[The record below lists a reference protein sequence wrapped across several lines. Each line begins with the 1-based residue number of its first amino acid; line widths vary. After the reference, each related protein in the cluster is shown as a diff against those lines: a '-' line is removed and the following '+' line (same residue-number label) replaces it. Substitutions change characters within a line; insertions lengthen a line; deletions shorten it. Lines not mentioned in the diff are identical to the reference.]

1 MTSSWLDMSARGVTR
16 EDAERQVRSAELITR
31 MLNRRPGFVLA
42 DEVGMG
48 KTYVT
53 FGHIAIRADQER
65 RFRALVV
72 APSSDLARKWGRDLL
87 DFCEKPSVRRR
98 EIVDRIQP
106 MIALSTDE
114 LTRRRRPGVVITTV
128 SAIVGGLR
136 AAPKWER
143 AWLFEAAMHRSRR
156 RSSTRARLARR
167 FGIRAA
173 DRRSASGYPLF
184 GLSLEDAR
192 PVAQRSL
199 GPFLLEESRR
209 SRSDF
214 DDALRSAR
222 RELIRKALPRY
233 DLLVLDE
240 AHKLKNPSS
249 RRFKYL
255 EQVLAK
261 RFGTMLFLTATP
273 FQIDL
278 SELAAVF
285 RLLGAATGSGCDD
298 LRTTLAQVVHL
309 AENYRESIEQLQLR
323 WSICPHESACL
334 VSDGTALAADE
345 AALHDV
351 FIKAVS
357 SRQALAD
364 EIVKVML
371 RERRDTGHRRERVGS
386 LRPGLDKAEAERCG
400 VEVRGAGKVVFAA
413 SVRLFHEMRRNGR
426 PTFDPVVLQSL
437 TSSYDAYQRSPV
449 RTRATQGR
457 EPFLAALIDKLS
469 AGSEHPKVAEV
480 IEAIAAAADRGE
492 KTIVFTER
500 IETAQRLARGIG
512 GRLAADTAA
521 QEEGVERGASGRLDL
536 LVDEFA
542 NRRSPMLLAWRDN
555 LLHTYFPLVVREEEL
570 RHLTTRRELRPVIS
584 HALEE
589 SARGVSA
596 KTARKRDI
604 GAVVAAVERHVLD
617 RATMSD
623 EQRSYAEALISYGR
637 DDSGSAGDE
646 GTSAETRVGFDI
658 DDARHLVMRIRGFWA
673 HAVDPRVIAKLEPD
687 LRTAMVFAVR
697 GAMTREERAT
707 RVAILRALARRRAI
721 DRASALD
728 RAMGSKAWRD
738 IRSRTERFVDLVLE
752 HETHELRKLWID
764 ALERTRGSVARVTG
778 NEHEGERTERGRAF
792 NTPFRPYV
800 LVATSVS
807 QEGLDFQRE
816 CSHVI
821 HHDLSW
827 NPATLEQR
835 VGRVDRI
842 HSRTARLR
850 SEGVSAFVDIGV
862 PTIAGTIDDRMWHV
876 VSARRAW
883 LDLCLGLEHDWD
895 AGQLDDPTP
904 PLGPRVAARLRIDLS
919 LAAARDVREAKRT
932 PQPSRTA
939 VK

>member
-1 MTSSWLDMSARGVTR
+1 
-16 EDAERQVRSAELITR
+16 
-31 MLNRRPGFVLA
+31 
-42 DEVGMG
+42 MG

-53 FGHIAIRADQER
+53 FGHIALRADQDT

-72 APSSDLARKWGRDLL
+72 APNSDLARKWGRDLL
-87 DFCEKPSVRRR
+87 DFCEKPSVRQRG
-98 EIVDRIQP
+98 IAQRIQP
-106 MIALSTDE
+106 RIALSTE
-114 LTRRRRPGVVITTV
+114 ALTDRRQPGVVITTL

-136 AAPKWER
+136 GAPKWER

-156 RSSTRARLARR
+156 RSSTRTRLAKR
-167 FGIRAA
+167 FGIRAD
-173 DRRSASGYPLF
+173 DRRAARSNPLF
-184 GLSLEDAR
+184 GLTLESAR

-199 GPFLLEESRR
+199 GPFLLDETSRGR
-209 SRSDF
+209 SEF
-214 DDALRSAR
+214 DVALRSAR

-249 RRFKYL
+249 KRFRYL

-261 RFGTMLFLTATP
+261 RFETMLFLSATP

-285 RLLGAATGSGCDD
+285 QLLGAATGFGAAE
-298 LRTTLAQVVHL
+298 LRTTLTQAVRL
-309 AENYRESIEQLQLR
+309 AESYRASIEQLQLR
-323 WSICPHESACL
+323 WSVCPIESAVL
-334 VSDGTALAADE
+334 AEGGVVLEPDEQALNDAFQE
-345 AALHDV
+345 ALTC
-351 FIKAVS
+351 
-357 SRQALAD
+357 RQALAQ
-364 EIVKVML
+364 EITKVML

-386 LRPGLDKAEAERCG
+386 LRPGLDRGEAERHG
-400 VEVRGAGKVVFAA
+400 VEVRGVGKVVFAA

-437 TSSYDAYQRSPV
+437 TSSYDAYRRSPV
-449 RTRATQGR
+449 RTRATLGR
-457 EPFLAALIDKLS
+457 EPFLADLIDQLS

-480 IEAIAAAADRGE
+480 IDTVASAVDRGE

-512 GRLAADTAA
+512 DRLSADTAA
-521 QEEGVERGASGRLDL
+521 EEEHVDRGASRRLDV

-542 NRRSPMLLAWRDN
+542 NRRSPLLLAWRDN
-555 LLHTYFPLVVREEEL
+555 LIHTYFPLVIPDGEFRQ
-570 RHLTTRRELRPVIS
+570 LTTRKELHPIIS
-584 HALEE
+584 QALDE

-604 GAVVAAVERHVLD
+604 GAAVAAAERHILD
-617 RATMSD
+617 RATMGAA
-623 EQRSYAEALISYGR
+623 ERAYAEALISYGR
-637 DDSGSAGDE
+637 DDSSAAGDE
-646 GTSAETRVGFDI
+646 STRVEPGVGFDI
-658 DDARHLVMRIRGFWA
+658 DDARHLIMRIRGFWA
-673 HAVDPRVIAKLEPD
+673 RAIDPHVLQELEPD
-687 LRTAMVFAVR
+687 LRTALVLAVR

-707 RVAILRALARRRAI
+707 RVAILRALARRRGS
-721 DRASALD
+721 DRAGALD
-728 RAMGSKAWRD
+728 RAMGSPAWRE
-738 IRSRTERFVDLVLE
+738 IRNRTKRFIDLVLA

-778 NEHEGERTERGRAF
+778 NEHESERTERGRAF

-850 SEGVSAFVDIGV
+850 SEGVCAFVDIGI

-876 VSARRAW
+876 VSARRGW
-883 LDLCLGLEHDWD
+883 LDLCLGLEHDWES
-895 AGQLDDPTP
+895 GQLDDATP
-904 PLGPRVAARLRIDLS
+904 PLGPRVADRLRIDLS
-919 LAAARDVREAKRT
+919 LAASRELN
-932 PQPSRTA
+932 
-939 VK
+939 